1 MKKFTIILLTVSCL
15 SIGVLNTGC
24 YGTFPLTK
32 QIYKFNG
39 SIGDKYVKQ
48 FVFWGLGLVQVYTVG
63 LVADGLIFN
72 LIEFW
77 TGSNPLSMKEGSKT
91 IKDGDNEYLLTSKD
105 NKLTITQTSG
115 TNKGQS
121 FEILLNKEQHTFYL
135 IKGTEVRPLIKMV
148 DEQTAYLYMPNGT
161 TKVVNPSMSN
171 ENVKSM
177 IGACN

>member
-48 FVFWGLGLVQVYTVG
+48 VVFWAFFIVPVYEVG
-63 LVADGLIFN
+63 TLADVIIFN

-77 TGSNPLSMKEGSKT
+77 TGSNPLSMDKKT

-115 TNKGQS
+115 ANKGQT
-121 FEILLNKEQHTFYL
+121 FEILLNKEQNTFYL
-135 IKGTEVRPLIKMV
+135 LKGTEVRPLIKMV
-148 DEQTAYLYMPNGT
+148 DEQTAYLYMPNGE

-171 ENVKSM
+171 EYVKSM